1 MPRTPKGHARE
12 RLLAEVARE
21 LPAFQDATYAV
32 DEAAAAV
39 LALGRNELRCL
50 DHLRDAPLGERE
62 LAARTDLPQA
72 DVSEAIRRLE
82 LAGYAQRVLS
92 GSAVRYQMTH
102 YALEWIGELWEPL
115 RHEGSAL
122 LEGFRTSELA
132 VLLPFMRQA
141 RELQLSHALRIRK
154 LLAEP
159 AHARRPNRRRGGLSP
174 AALQR
179 VQLYVQAHLDRPVPL
194 RDLAERAGLSAY
206 HFARA
211 FKVTTGETPR
221 AFVERLRIA
230 RAEALMRDGALTLAQ
245 VALATGFATQSS
257 FTNAFRR
264 ATGFT
269 PARYL
274 RDAPPPA
281 PAG

>member
-1 MPRTPKGHARE
+1 MPRTSRAQSRAQ
-12 RLLAEVARE
+12 LLAEVARE

-62 LAARTDLPQA
+62 LAVRTDLPQA
-72 DVSEAIRRLE
+72 DVNEAIRRLE

-92 GSAVRYQMTH
+92 RSNAVRYRMTH
-102 YALEWIGELWEPL
+102 YAREWIGDLWEPL
-115 RHEGSAL
+115 RHEGRAL

-132 VLLPFMRQA
+132 VLLPFMQRA
-141 RELQLSHALRIRK
+141 RELQLSHAARIRK

-159 AHARRPNRRRGGLSP
+159 ASARRPTRRRGGLSP

-194 RDLAERAGLSAY
+194 RDLAERAGLSPH

-211 FKVTTGETPR
+211 FKISTGETPR

-230 RAEALMRDGALTLAQ
+230 HAEALMRDGALTLAQ

-257 FTNAFRR
+257 FTTAFRR

-274 RDAPPPA
+274 RDAPP
-281 PAG
+281 GG